1 MGVYRDKLRDNRWC
15 YEFQVAGQRHRGV
28 CRTSDGSYVKSK
40 GDATL
45 AEAAARKKVKADQ
58 GVAKNGIQPGAYTLA
73 MALDRHIGKTGIDS
87 GASHIASLNRIASEM
102 LGHFGLHRAVVD
114 IGADDVEGYR
124 KFLAAQKRKVW
135 KGGPRKMTGADLDN
149 PRLWKKLDK
158 LRSASEVNHC
168 LDFLRSAL
176 RGVHKMRDPRT
187 GVSMLPFPP
196 EIEPVFETER
206 DPTPMSEAEFRA
218 RLHDAPSWVV
228 DAANLAW
235 WFGLRNTEALTL
247 ELRHLDYENHC
258 LRLMGAETKSGK
270 DQAVYGGRE
279 GWIIARWLARKARRR
294 RQKFLVTWPGRHWF
308 KKARR
313 GEAVPDDAWQP
324 LKTIRRSWTDTI
336 DRAGIENPRRF
347 HDLRAAYITNAAKL
361 GSSALTKGL
370 ARHASMATTERYIGV
385 ARNDLA
391 EAANLAAERRSRL
404 RVVKGGS

>member
-15 YEFQVAGQRHRGV
+15 YEFQLGGRRYRGV
-28 CRTSDGSYVKSK
+28 CRTADGDYVKSK
-40 GDATL
+40 GNATL
-45 AEAAARKKVKADQ
+45 AEAAARKKVKDDQ

-87 GASHIASLNRIASEM
+87 SASHIGSLNRIASEM
-102 LGHFGLHRAVVD
+102 LKHFGLHRAVVD

-124 KFLAAQKRKVW
+124 KFLSTQKRKVW
-135 KGGPRKMTGADLDN
+135 KGGPRKMIRADLDN
-149 PRLWKKLDK
+149 PRLWKELDK

-168 LDFLRSAL
+168 LDFLRCAL
-176 RGVHKMRDPRT
+176 RGVHKMRDPVT

-196 EIEPVFETER
+196 EIEPVFAPER

-247 ELRHLDYENHC
+247 ELRHLDYENQC
-258 LRLMGAETKSGK
+258 LRLLGGETKSGK

-313 GEAVPDDAWQP
+313 GRPSPTMPGSRSRRFDGPGPIQLTAPAS
-324 LKTIRRSWTDTI
+324 KTLAASTTSARPISPTLRSWDLRRSPRGWLAT
-336 DRAGIENPRRF
+336 RPWRRPSGISASPGTTSLRRQTWPQNG
-347 HDLRAAYITNAAKL
+347 DPN
-361 GSSALTKGL
+361 
-370 ARHASMATTERYIGV
+370 
-385 ARNDLA
+385 
-391 EAANLAAERRSRL
+391 
-404 RVVKGGS
+404 